1 MMSNLNQELELPCG
15 VSDGCDAVKK
25 ILTPKDKDLG
35 GFCVRRTIPTKGCR
49 SIGPWVFFDHMGP
62 ATFAPGQ
69 GVDVRPHPHIGLA
82 TVTYL
87 FEGEMLHR
95 DSLGTEARVLPGD
108 INLMVAGDGIVHSE
122 RQRPEIKTA
131 NNTLNGLQLW
141 LALPKEQEQTTP
153 AFYHY
158 DQAQL
163 PFILNDGVSIR
174 ILIGSAYGRTS
185 PVMTYSPTLYIE
197 ASIEAGRTLVLPDV
211 AERGVY
217 VVSGHVRFKDTE
229 LEAHSMAILDG
240 SSGVE
245 VMATQDSVIALV
257 GGEAIGP
264 RYMEWNFVAT
274 DKALIDRAKENWKA
288 GHFATVPG
296 DEDEFIPF
304 PD

>member
-1 MMSNLNQELELPCG
+1 
-15 VSDGCDAVKK
+15 
-25 ILTPKDKDLG
+25 
-35 GFCVRRTIPTKGCR
+35 
-49 SIGPWVFFDHMGP
+49 
-62 ATFAPGQ
+62 
-69 GVDVRPHPHIGLA
+69 
-82 TVTYL
+82 
-87 FEGEMLHR
+87 
-95 DSLGTEARVLPGD
+95 
-108 INLMVAGDGIVHSE
+108 
-122 RQRPEIKTA
+122 
-131 NNTLNGLQLW
+131 
-141 LALPKEQEQTTP
+141 
-153 AFYHY
+153 
-158 DQAQL
+158 
-163 PFILNDGVSIR
+163 
-174 ILIGSAYGRTS
+174 
-185 PVMTYSPTLYIE
+185 MTYSPTLYIE

-211 AERGVY
+211 PERGVY